1 MDGDASA
8 EFQDWELLVNS
19 DTDGVN
25 SPKSVNNS
33 RNIEEIEVESEGVL
47 RLDYFSLENDERY
60 AKTAIDASDEGSIES
75 DNPSWI
81 DPGPETRYQ
90 RRNSG
95 EFWSDSGSDRSDER
109 KFTDFDVKSELGFV
123 ENVKTEVVFGVAG
136 EIEGKKGKFES
147 SESNLINLEGK
158 NEVGSDENVKSQS
171 GFEEF
176 GENHSKDKDF
186 SKFWSDSGGD
196 NLVFGDVG
204 RVTEGSEILGESN
217 IGDASKEENSSIIA
231 VGERKPG
238 GDEEKRKVVWWK
250 VPFEL
255 LKYCVFRISPVWTFS
270 MAAAFMGFVILGRRL
285 YRMKRKT
292 RGLPLKVTVDDKKV
306 SQFMSR
312 AARLN
317 EAFSVVRRVPIVR
330 PLLPASGVNSWPVM
344 TLR

>member
-1 MDGDASA
+1 MDGAASA

-25 SPKSVNNS
+25 SVNNS
-33 RNIEEIEVESEGVL
+33 RNIEEIEAESEGVL
-47 RLDYFSLENDERY
+47 RLDYFTLENAKRY
-60 AKTAIDASDEGSIES
+60 PKTAVDASDQGFIES

-95 EFWSDSGSDRSDER
+95 EFWSDSGSNRSGER
-109 KFTDFDVKSELGFV
+109 KFTDFDMKSELGFV
-123 ENVKTEVVFGVAG
+123 ENVKTEVVFEGPG
-136 EIEGKKGKFES
+136 EIEGKEGKFES
-147 SESNLINLEGK
+147 TESNFSGLEGK
-158 NEVGSDENVKSQS
+158 NEVGFDANVKNQA

-186 SKFWSDSGGD
+186 SKFWSNSGGD
-196 NLVFGDVG
+196 SLVFGDVE
-204 RVTEGSEILGESN
+204 RVTKGSEILGESN
-217 IGDASKEENSSIIA
+217 IGNASKEENTSIVA
-231 VGERKPG
+231 VGERKPV
-238 GDEEKRKVVWWK
+238 GDEENRKVVWWK

-255 LKYCVFRISPVWTFS
+255 LRYCVFRISPVWTFS
-270 MAAAFMGFVILGRRL
+270 MAAAVMGFFILGQRL
-285 YRMKRKT
+285 YKMKRKT
-292 RGLPLKVTVDDKKV
+292 SGLPLKVTVDDKKV

-317 EAFSVVRRVPIVR
+317 EAFSAARWVPVAR